1 MTRLTFNQMT
11 KQQLEEL
18 FGLQRVREH
27 PILHEWLSTPQ
38 TLSDVE
44 QAVLADLKD
53 ILLDRIEDWNEQEL
67 IIKCIAPML
76 ALINFDTEHFSAF
89 AERSLSAD
97 IEEHQ
102 LSGVVDVMI
111 ASGRQ
116 TPRAPF
122 FCLHEYKK
130 EAGTDSD
137 PGGQALAAMLS
148 AQILNHEQFPIYG
161 AYVLGRNWFFMVLER
176 KTYSISNEYA
186 ASKDDIFEIAHI
198 LKSLKQRIQQQIS
211 G

>member
-1 MTRLTFNQMT
+1 MTRLAFNQVT
-11 KQQLEEL
+11 KQQLEEN

-27 PILHEWLSTPQ
+27 PVLKEWLSTPQ
-38 TLSDVE
+38 TLSEVE
-44 QAVLADLKD
+44 QTVLLDLRET
-53 ILLDRIEDWNEQEL
+53 LLDRIEDWNEQEL

-76 ALINFDTEHFSAF
+76 ALVNFDTESFSSF
-89 AERSLSAD
+89 AERPLAAESG
-97 IEEHQ
+97 EFQ

-116 TPRAPF
+116 IPRSPY

-137 PGGQALAAMLS
+137 PGGQALAAMYS

-161 AYVLGRNWFFMVLER
+161 AYVLGRNWFFIVLEHT
-176 KTYSISNEYA
+176 TYSISNEYA
-186 ASKDDIFEIAHI
+186 ASKDDIFEIAKI

-211 G
+211 R